1 MDKIIRRCLTLGFG
15 CGAALLTLPG
25 LQAGQEA
32 PPIGGVN
39 GTIALEGTVD
49 QEYKAANTVIV
60 KTLDGVRHLFHL
72 TGKTVVHGTESAGAD
87 ALRGLEAGSA
97 VVVHYAADAGEQTAL
112 EVDRLR
118 GQGVENHAGVGNPV

>member
-15 CGAALLTLPG
+15 CGRDVVDAAG
-25 LQAGQEA
+25 LQAGQR
-32 PPIGGVN
+32 
-39 GTIALEGTVD
+39 LRRS
-49 QEYKAANTVIV
+49 AASTQHRARRNCGSGIQGCEHVMV
-60 KTLDGVRHLFHL
+60 KNARWRRHLFHL

-112 EVDRLR
+112 EVDRL
-118 GQGVENHAGVGNPV
+118 GDKG